1 MNKEEYE
8 KLQIIK
14 TVEGNEIVEKYY
26 NPITCTMV
34 SKVDIDCY
42 KYKQA
47 LLDIKELLEKDK
59 KLSMFNDCREP
70 EEEWS
75 YILECDANPYL
86 DIVNKALGDKENR
99 GE

>member
-8 KLQIIK
+8 KLQIFK

-26 NPITCTMV
+26 NPITCKMI

-47 LLDIKELLEKDK
+47 LLDIKVLIQHYGNEEK
-59 KLSMFNDCREP
+59 
-70 EEEWS
+70 
-75 YILECDANPYL
+75 ILNIINET
-86 DIVNKALGDKENR
+86 LGDKEWKQL
-99 GE
+99 